1 MTKLYLS
8 NVKPYKEKEVK
19 LSEGKSVVV
28 GFRLYKE
35 EELKEFN
42 EAIASEALA
51 VNVLKEQLITFE
63 AEGKTEEELKV
74 FMEAAEKLTSLD
86 KELTDKFIV
95 KAKESII
102 FFKNVT
108 LTSINEE
115 TFEEVDSVIADT
127 RKGEAKEAFE
137 YIRSNIFATKEEELA
152 LLEAFNEIRNIDFK
166 AEQLKNL

>member
-19 LSEGKSVVV
+19 LSDGKSVVV

-42 EAIASEALA
+42 EVIATEALA
-51 VNVLKEQLITFE
+51 VNVLKEQLIAFE
-63 AEGKTEEELKV
+63 AEGKTEEELQE
-74 FMEAAEKLTSLD
+74 FMANAEKLTLLD
-86 KELTDKFIV
+86 KELTDKFIT

-102 FFKNVT
+102 FFKKVT
-108 LTSINEE
+108 LTAINEE
-115 TFEEVDSVIADT
+115 TFEEIDSIIADT
-127 RKGEAKEAFE
+127 RKGEDKEYFD
-137 YIRSNIFATKEEELA
+137 YIRSNIFATKEEELS

>member
-19 LSEGKSVVV
+19 LSDGKSVVV

-42 EAIASEALA
+42 EVIATEALA
-51 VNVLKEQLITFE
+51 VNVLKEQLIAFE
-63 AEGKTEEELKV
+63 AEGKTEEELQE
-74 FMEAAEKLTSLD
+74 FMANAEKLTLLD
-86 KELTDKFIV
+86 KELTDKFIT

-108 LTSINEE
+108 LTAINEE
-115 TFEEVDSVIADT
+115 TFEEIDSVIADT
-127 RKGEAKEAFE
+127 RKGEDKEYFE
-137 YIRSNIFATKEEELA
+137 YIRSNIFATREEELS

>member
-1 MTKLYLS
+1 MTRLYLS

-19 LSEGKSVVV
+19 LSEDKSVVV

-42 EAIASEALA
+42 ELIASEALA
-51 VNVLKEQLITFE
+51 VNILKEQLIAFE
-63 AEGKTEEELKV
+63 AEGKAEDELKE
-74 FMEAAEKLTSLD
+74 FMANAEKLTLLD

-108 LTSINEE
+108 LTAINEE

-127 RKGEAKEAFE
+127 RKGEHKDSFE

-152 LLEAFNEIRNIDFK
+152 LLEAFNEIRTIDFK

>member
-19 LSEGKSVVV
+19 LSDDKSVVV

-42 EAIASEALA
+42 EVIASEAIA
-51 VNVLKEQLITFE
+51 VNILKEKLIAFE
-63 AEGKTEEELKV
+63 AEGKSEDELKE
-74 FMEAAEKLTSLD
+74 FMEDAEKLTLLD
-86 KELTDKFIV
+86 KELTAKFIV

-108 LTSINEE
+108 LTSINDE
-115 TFEEVDSVIADT
+115 TFEEVDSTIADT
-127 RKGEAKEAFE
+127 RKGEDKEYFD

>member
-19 LSEGKSVVV
+19 LSDGKSVVV

-42 EAIASEALA
+42 EVIASQALF
-51 VNVLKEQLITFE
+51 VNALKEKLIAFE
-63 AEGKTEEELKV
+63 ADGKTEEELQE
-74 FMEAAEKLTSLD
+74 FMANAEELTLLD
-86 KELTDKFIV
+86 KELTDRFII

-115 TFEEVDSVIADT
+115 TFEEVDSVIEDT
-127 RKGEAKEAFE
+127 RKGEPKDSFD

>member
-19 LSEGKSVVV
+19 LSDGKSVVV

-42 EAIASEALA
+42 EVIASEALA
-51 VNVLKEQLITFE
+51 VNVLKETLITFE
-63 AEGKTEEELKV
+63 AEGKTEDELQA
-74 FMEAAEKLTSLD
+74 FMGDAKKLTSLD
-86 KELTDKFIV
+86 KALTDKFII

-108 LTSINEE
+108 LTSINDE
-115 TFEEVDSVIADT
+115 TFEEVDSIIADT
-127 RKGEAKEAFE
+127 RKGEHKDSFE
-137 YIRSNIFATKEEELA
+137 YIRSNIFQTKEEELA